1 MRSVQLAQRHRT
13 ESVSLK
19 FQTVQQDAV
28 PKGRAG
34 KHKRV
39 VALLLKHLDP
49 LSPGT
54 ALKIPLA
61 DLPDTK
67 ANIRAALNRA
77 THQKGQAVATSSDSS
92 HLYLWKI
99 TQKP

>member
-1 MRSVQLAQRHRT
+1 MPQRHRT
-13 ESVSLK
+13 EFVSK
-19 FQTVQQDAV
+19 KIQMVQQDAV

-34 KHKRV
+34 KHKSV
-39 VALLLKHLDP
+39 VALLLKHIDP
-49 LSPGT
+49 LPPGT
-54 ALKIPLA
+54 ALKVPLA
-61 DLPDTK
+61 ALPDSK

-77 THQKGQAVATSSDSS
+77 THQKGLAVATSSDSS